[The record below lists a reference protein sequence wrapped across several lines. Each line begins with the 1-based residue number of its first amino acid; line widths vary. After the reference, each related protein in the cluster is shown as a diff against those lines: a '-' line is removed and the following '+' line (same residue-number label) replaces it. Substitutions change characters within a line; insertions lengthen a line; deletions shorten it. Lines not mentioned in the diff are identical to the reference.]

1 MERLIKITQKVIETI
16 DAEGVTPLER
26 ATVLDL
32 LKTFT
37 QFERASQIGEEMQS
51 RPLVLP
57 HAPQEETVAAGR
69 G

>member
-57 HAPQEETVAAGR
+57 KHKCP
-69 G
+69 